1 MIDSPF
7 ISVTRLRIPPFA
19 VGMRAFH
26 SKGLFS
32 TRGTERRRSKQC
44 VDSGEGRSAGT
55 RLLGRYRADSFK
67 AEHLSH
73 YTSGRRRMPHIF
85 TMPTRRDLSN
95 HATIR
100 RVTRP
105 AWYSLTSIVFR
116 LFFQTWTMVPTHAPA
131 NHTNTELVM
140 FPIPK
145 LVEVLSS
152 SWKTERWGRTPAKPG
167 VGGRPGGLRKVV
179 HFCHAPLLY
188 VYRL

>member
-1 MIDSPF
+1 
-7 ISVTRLRIPPFA
+7 
-19 VGMRAFH
+19 
-26 SKGLFS
+26 
-32 TRGTERRRSKQC
+32 
-44 VDSGEGRSAGT
+44 
-55 RLLGRYRADSFK
+55 
-67 AEHLSH
+67 
-73 YTSGRRRMPHIF
+73 MPHIF

-152 SWKTERWGRTPAKPG
+152 SWNTERCGQLFRGGSTWVLARYP
-167 VGGRPGGLRKVV
+167 VGGRPGGLQKVV

-188 VYRL
+188 VYRLLEGWLVVLQYISSLPSYRT